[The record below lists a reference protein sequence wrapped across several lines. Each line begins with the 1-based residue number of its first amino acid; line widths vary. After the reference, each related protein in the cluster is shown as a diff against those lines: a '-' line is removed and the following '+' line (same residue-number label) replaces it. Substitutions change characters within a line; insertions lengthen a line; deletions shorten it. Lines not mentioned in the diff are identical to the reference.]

1 MPVIFRYRGI
11 RILFFSNEGNP
22 REPVHVHAQR
32 ADSLAKIWVKP
43 SVQVAASYGFGSA
56 ELKELATVIE
66 DNAEMIERA
75 WHDYFG

>member
-11 RILFFSNEGNP
+11 RIFFFSNEGDP

-32 ADSLAKIWVKP
+32 AECLAKIWAKP
-43 SVQVAASYGFGSA
+43 TVQVAASYGFSSA
-56 ELKELATVIE
+56 ELKELAAVIE